1 MDAHREDERRK
12 VALRNGPWRAIP
24 FLASF
29 PLAPLVMIC
38 VGEGGWWTC
47 APLLVI
53 FVGVPILDAIGGV
66 TDESRVSPDLD
77 RNPWFRAVTW
87 AWVPVQI
94 GLLAWVLAIAAT
106 GRLTPFELAG
116 AALSMG
122 ATAGAVGITFA
133 HELVH
138 RRQRF
143 ERALGE
149 ILLASVS
156 YAHFAIEHVH
166 GHHRHVATPQDPA
179 TARLGES
186 FYRFLP
192 RTLAGSLT
200 SAWRLERE
208 RLARRGHR
216 AWSPA
221 NRMLRYGATQAAL
234 YPAVWWT
241 FGAAGLAVFAA
252 QAATAFTLLEVINYV
267 EHYGLMRKEI
277 APGEYERIGPQHSW
291 DSAYRLSNWMLINL
305 ARHSDHHLAA
315 AKRYQSL
322 ELPAGAPQLPAGYGA
337 MFLLALVPPLWFRVM
352 DRRAEAAS
360 AGG

>member
-1 MDAHREDERRK
+1 MMS
-12 VALRNGPWRAIP
+12 VA
-24 FLASF
+24 
-29 PLAPLVMIC
+29 
-38 VGEGGWWTC
+38 EGGWWTY
-47 APLLVI
+47 APLLVVFAAI
-53 FVGVPILDAIGGV
+53 PLLDAIGGV
-66 TDESRVSPDLD
+66 SDESRVSPDLD
-77 RNPWFRAVTW
+77 RNIWFKAVTW
-87 AWVPVQI
+87 AWVPVQL
-94 GLLAWVLAIAAT
+94 GLLIWVLAVAAT

-116 AALSMG
+116 AALSVG
-122 ATAGAVGITFA
+122 ATTGTIGITFA

-138 RRQRF
+138 RRQPF

-156 YAHFAIEHVH
+156 YTHFAIEHVH
-166 GHHRHVATPQDPA
+166 GHHRHVATPHDPA

-192 RTLAGSLT
+192 RTVVGSVT
-200 SAWRLERE
+200 SAWRLECE
-208 RLARRGHR
+208 RLTRRAHGV
-216 AWSPA
+216 WSPA

-234 YPAVWWT
+234 YPSVWWI
-241 FGAAGLAVFAA
+241 FGGAGLAAFAG
-252 QAATAFTLLEVINYV
+252 QAVTAFMLLEVINYI

-305 ARHSDHHLAA
+305 ARHSDHHLTA

-322 ELPAGAPQLPAGYGA
+322 ELPAHAPQLPAGYGA

-352 DRRAEAAS
+352 DPRVDAVS
-360 AGG
+360 SGG